1 MLNRLPLSNVRVVA
15 LFFAR
20 YYLHEYP
27 STFIFIDLPM
37 FLPTKTRKV
46 YKFYFPS
53 IFVDFIPLFFFFN
66 LSMDEVIIS
75 TLEGCAFNGFKF
87 IKKKKNIY
95 NIFKKINKFYK
106 YPEKFPIFK
115 IPSIRRRLTHTEK

>member
-53 IFVDFIPLFFFFN
+53 IFVDFIPLFFFLTSQWMK
-66 LSMDEVIIS
+66 LSY

-87 IKKKKNIY
+87 IKKKNIY